1 MKLTRKQ
8 RERAARREL
17 IIDAAEEIIYQKG
30 FDNATM
36 DEIAEQAEVGK
47 GTLYL
52 YFKNKLA
59 IYIAICERGS
69 RNLNKK
75 MAKVLTLD
83 LNGLEMVKEL
93 GTAYLNFILNN
104 PRYFQAFNYYEGII
118 DEEILKSSPVAQQC
132 RENGREAMTYIVR
145 ALQIGMQDGTIDSS
159 YDPKELGAIIWGAS
173 KGIMQ
178 VAYVKQMGSCDEI
191 LKEMNF
197 STESLIENFIRL
209 ISTGLIKNND

>member
-17 IIDAAEEIIYQKG
+17 ILDAAEDVISGKG

-36 DEIAEQAEVGK
+36 DEIAERAEVGK

-69 RNLNKK
+69 RRLNKK
-75 MAKVLTLD
+75 MAKVLTRD
-83 LNGLEMVKEL
+83 VTGIKMIEEL
-93 GTAYLNFILNN
+93 GTAYMNFIVNN
-104 PRYFQAFNYYEGII
+104 PRYFQAFNYYEGIV
-118 DEEILKSSPVAQQC
+118 DEEILKNSPVAQQC

-145 ALQIGMQDGTIDSS
+145 ALQIGMQDGSIDRS
-159 YDPKELGAIIWGAS
+159 YNPKELGAIIWGAS
-173 KGIMQ
+173 KGIIQ
-178 VAYVKQMGSCDEI
+178 VAYIKQMNSCNEI
-191 LKEMNF
+191 LEEMNF
-197 STESLIENFIRL
+197 SAASLIQNFIRL
-209 ISTGLIKNND
+209 ISSGLTKN